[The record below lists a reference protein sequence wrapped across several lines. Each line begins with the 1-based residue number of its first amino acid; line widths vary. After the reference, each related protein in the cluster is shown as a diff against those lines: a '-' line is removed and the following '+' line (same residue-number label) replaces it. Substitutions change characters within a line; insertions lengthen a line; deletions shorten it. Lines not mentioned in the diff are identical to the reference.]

1 MLDKEQVKL
10 LEQIKLLLETQ
21 LIVDTSSSSLIEWV
35 DEQVE
40 YLIEELTGKEDDGSN
55 D

>member
-40 YLIEELTGKEDDGSN
+40 VLIEELTGKEDDGYS